1 MKRIA
6 TLVFPLLALAT
17 GGCVLKT
24 AADVVTAPVRV
35 ASRAV
40 DLATVSQSERDE
52 RRGREI
58 RRREERLANLQSDYE
73 RHAEDCLDG
82 SDRACRRAVETRAE
96 IDALLPTIPIEPQEN

>member
-6 TLVFPLLALAT
+6 IIAAPLLALTT

-58 RRREERLANLQSDYE
+58 RQREERLAQLQGDYD
-73 RHAEDCLDG
+73 RHARTCLEG
-82 SDRACRRAVETRAE
+82 SDRACRRAVELRAE
-96 IDALLPTIPIEPQEN
+96 IDALLPSIPVEPERD